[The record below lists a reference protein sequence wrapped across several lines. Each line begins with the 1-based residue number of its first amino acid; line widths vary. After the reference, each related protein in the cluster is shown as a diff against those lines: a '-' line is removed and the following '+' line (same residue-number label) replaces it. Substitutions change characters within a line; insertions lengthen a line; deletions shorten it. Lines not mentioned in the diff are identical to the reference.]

1 MKLSPRQV
9 LPPRHKSYYLH
20 GADQDAIFEAAEALL
35 AAGEPEAVRL
45 RVDVKELVRIE
56 QESKNQGLF
65 GPSCCYALVRNAQSA
80 NPGQTGHL
88 LNLVRSVLPDN
99 RLIICAAGIDRKK
112 ALHKKMIAEAALA
125 QCEFH
130 LPDEAEFRRWLE
142 EKIGTS
148 GLNMPSD
155 AVLWMSE
162 RLCGMRLAARQS
174 IQRLIWYDG
183 GSGEAL
189 TLEVI
194 GELMGERAPD
204 ALEDWCHTVARRDAR
219 ALGLTRR
226 LLYDQNLA
234 EVQMLSWLGTRLQQ
248 ILMYRWYQSR
258 RDRNPLQAAKVFG
271 VARQKVAEESGC
283 WSAAELSL
291 AVNRIVAA
299 EKLIKGASIEDK
311 SIVIERLVLDLIV
324 KEALNKS

>member
-112 ALHKKMIAEAALA
+112 ALDLLV
-125 QCEFH
+125 Q
-130 LPDEAEFRRWLE
+130 E
-142 EKIGTS
+142 EKIILMATHDPILALMGDRRLVIKNGGIDKIIES
-148 GLNMPSD
+148 SQ
-155 AVLWMSE
+155 AE
-162 RLCGMRLAARQS
+162 RKNLASLEELDNKLLALRNR
-174 IQRLIWYDG
+174 IRT
-183 GSGEAL
+183 GE
-189 TLEVI
+189 TLENI
-194 GELMGERAPD
+194 
-204 ALEDWCHTVARRDAR
+204 
-219 ALGLTRR
+219 
-226 LLYDQNLA
+226 
-234 EVQMLSWLGTRLQQ
+234 
-248 ILMYRWYQSR
+248 
-258 RDRNPLQAAKVFG
+258 
-271 VARQKVAEESGC
+271 
-283 WSAAELSL
+283 
-291 AVNRIVAA
+291 
-299 EKLIKGASIEDK
+299 
-311 SIVIERLVLDLIV
+311 
-324 KEALNKS
+324 